1 MDVEIQEI
9 SRNYFETISLFLLS
23 LVFVFCLHMPKIS
36 VGIRLRPDNSNY
48 PKLDQLST
56 SSDQTAIELFVG
68 STLHNF
74 SFDRIFNDQSTQLD
88 IYKHSAQRIVDT
100 ALEGYNGCIFA
111 YGQTGAGKTFTMTGN
126 LDSDSSN
133 YGISAQAAVH
143 LFSKMRNTFDN
154 ISLRLSIVEIYNETL
169 LDLLVDLPSQNGIN
183 NIRSKLNI
191 IETDG
196 GVVIPGL
203 HIMPIDTID
212 DTLTLLM
219 EAQANRAV
227 AEHQLNHASSR
238 SHMIFTYYITRTCTS
253 SSSSSSSSATA
264 SKLKSTKGGKELS
277 TGGNIAKGEKD
288 DETAS
293 VIDDPIVHQS
303 KIHIVDLAGSER
315 VNKTGSAG
323 NVQKEANYINRSL
336 SFLEQVVIALSQSN
350 RDHIP
355 YRQSKLTYLLKDSLG
370 GNSNTYLIACIWP
383 RKDHS
388 WETLSTLRFAARM
401 KNIETHPIRNRLVSK
416 DSTSHSNNIIKQ
428 LILQNDLLKKEL
440 AMRDFLNGNESWLI
454 ELSKQQ
460 LLSTYKQGIEYL
472 QKPSSS
478 TSIFIPVSSLQSA
491 AVPSS
496 QQQGN
501 NESSSSASFQPLS
514 IDPIEIH
521 SLSQSY
527 LLFGFY
533 KDLIY
538 ELANHDRNIIE
549 QSMEKMIHQRYLNQS
564 SVHYDEKTQKIGKKL
579 LSLLQKQGFNGQ
591 YGDADNSGHT
601 EEEDALNSNRSEVA
615 IDQQPSPVR
624 RPPVNKKKNSTDNHF
639 VPPQL
644 EEEPMTKVEEKERVV
659 GEGNDQLDTQ
669 NNEYFQDFTQKTVIG
684 KELFVAYEEAKETL
698 KNNKKRQKQIITML
712 NDQKYIIDEIN
723 IEVTQYQT
731 IYLEKQEQI
740 EAAGSDD
747 PDMVQYEEEL
757 EEIQSVITT
766 KKEQLEKTK
775 KQYRT
780 VHQELLLCKD
790 QIQETQSLKKR
801 AMNALLMAFNE
812 YMQQLPAEREKL
824 HS

>member
-1 MDVEIQEI
+1 
-9 SRNYFETISLFLLS
+9 
-23 LVFVFCLHMPKIS
+23 MPKIS

-56 SSDQTAIELFVG
+56 SADQTAIELFVG

-74 SFDRIFNDQSTQLD
+74 SFDRIFSDHSTQID

-111 YGQTGAGKTFTMTGN
+111 YGQTGAGKTHTMTGN
-126 LDSDSSN
+126 LDGGSSN

-143 LFSKMRNTFDN
+143 LFSKMKNTFDN
-154 ISLRLSIVEIYNETL
+154 ISFRLSIVEIYNETL
-169 LDLLVDLPSQNGIN
+169 LDLLVDLPSHNGIN
-183 NIRSKLNI
+183 SIRSKLNI

-253 SSSSSSSSATA
+253 SSSSSSAS
-264 SKLKSTKGGKELS
+264 SKLKSTKAGKDLV
-277 TGGNIAKGEKD
+277 KGEKD
-288 DETAS
+288 DEAAS

-323 NVQKEANYINRSL
+323 NIQKEANYINRSL

-440 AMRDFLNGNESWLI
+440 AMRDFLSGNENWLI
-454 ELSKQQ
+454 ELSRQQ
-460 LLSTYKQGIEYL
+460 LFSTYKQAIEYL

-478 TSIFIPVSSLQSA
+478 SSLFVPISSLQSA

-496 QQQGN
+496 QHQSG
-501 NESSSSASFQPLS
+501 NESSLSASFQPLS
-514 IDPIEIH
+514 IEPIEIH

-538 ELANHDRNIIE
+538 ELANHDKNIIE

-564 SVHYDEKTQKIGKKL
+564 EVFSDEKTQKIGKKL
-579 LSLLQKQGFNGQ
+579 LSLLQKKGYNGQ
-591 YGDADNSGHT
+591 YGDPDNSGHT
-601 EEEDALNSNRSEVA
+601 EDEDVLNSNRSEVA
-615 IDQQPSPVR
+615 VDQQPSPVR
-624 RPPVNKKKNSTDNHF
+624 RPLVNNKTKKSADNGI
-639 VPPQL
+639 VSPQR
-644 EEEPMTKVEEKERVV
+644 EEEVMVKPEENESVV
-659 GEGNDQLDTQ
+659 VADGNDHQLDTQ
-669 NNEYFQDFTQKTVIG
+669 NNEYFQDFTQKTIIG

-712 NDQKYIIDEIN
+712 NDQKYLIDEVN

-740 EAAGSDD
+740 DAADSDD
-747 PDMVQYEEEL
+747 PEMAQYEEEL
-757 EEIQSVITT
+757 EEIQSVIAT

-780 VHQELLLCKD
+780 VHQELLLCKE

-801 AMNALLMAFNE
+801 AMSALLMAFNE
-812 YMQQLPAEREKL
+812 YMQQLPEERQKL
-824 HS
+824 HT